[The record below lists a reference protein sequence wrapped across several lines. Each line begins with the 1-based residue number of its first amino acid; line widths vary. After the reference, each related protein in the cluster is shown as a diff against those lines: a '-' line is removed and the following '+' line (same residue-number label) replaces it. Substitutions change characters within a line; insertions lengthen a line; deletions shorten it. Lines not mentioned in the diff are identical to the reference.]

1 VTRGTLAA
9 TAGGFVLAALVAGA
23 VLPQMASRPVDQITI
38 GGPFRLIDKAGRV
51 VTDADFRGR
60 FMLVYFGYT
69 HCPDACPTML
79 SDMAAAIDKLPVADR
94 GKVVPLFIT
103 VDPARDSAAMMG
115 EYAAAFGP
123 EFVGLS
129 GSEAQI
135 ARAEEAYHVYARK
148 TPLKGGD
155 YAMEH
160 SSILY
165 VMGPDGRFRGVV
177 EDNTKPAVMAQ
188 QLLGLGVGVPP
199 THD

>member
-9 TAGGFVLAALVAGA
+9 CAGGFVLAALVAAA
-23 VLPQMASRPVDQITI
+23 VLPQVASRPADQVTI
-38 GGPFRLIDKAGRV
+38 GGPFRLVGKSGRE

-79 SDMAAAIDKLPVADR
+79 SDVAAAIDKLPAADR
-94 GKVVPLFIT
+94 GKVVPIFIT

-177 EDNTKPAVMAQ
+177 EDDTKPAVMAR
-188 QLLGLGVGVPP
+188 QLLGLGV
-199 THD
+199 

>member
-1 VTRGTLAA
+1 MTRGVAA
-9 TAGGFVLAALVAGA
+9 ACAGGFVLAALAA
-23 VLPQMASRPVDQITI
+23 AAMLPRMASRPVDQVTI
-38 GGPFRLIDKAGRV
+38 GGPFRLVDKAGRV

-79 SDMAAAIDKLPVADR
+79 SDVAAAIDKLPAAER
-94 GKVVPLFIT
+94 GRVVPIFIT
-103 VDPARDSAAMMG
+103 VDPDRDSAAMMG

-135 ARAEEAYHVYARK
+135 AAAEAAYHVYARK

-177 EDNTKPAVMAQ
+177 QDDTKPAVMAR
-188 QLLGLGVGVPP
+188 QLQALGV
-199 THD
+199 